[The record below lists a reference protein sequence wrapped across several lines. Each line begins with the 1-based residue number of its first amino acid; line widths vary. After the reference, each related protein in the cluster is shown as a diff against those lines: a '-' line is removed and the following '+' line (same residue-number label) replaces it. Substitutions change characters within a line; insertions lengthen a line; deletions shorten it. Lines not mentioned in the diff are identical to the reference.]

1 MAPLRYAAKFDPFLT
16 LDCARMGRGQISPSG
31 NTDPRSPVEAAAAA
45 ADLPFDID
53 EDELVIDE
61 EGGGGDVDVEH
72 ATNEL
77 FSPVIVSTCSLN
89 KKEDER
95 RSSPE
100 DERPRLQSEE
110 PSKVRWF
117 LSFVG
122 LQRNYTPVELVQVR
136 HFEFD
141 SIEYCTCVLS
151 TA

>member
-1 MAPLRYAAKFDPFLT
+1 M
-16 LDCARMGRGQISPSG
+16 PSG
-31 NTDPRSPVEAAAAA
+31 NTDPRSPVETAAAA

-61 EGGGGDVDVEH
+61 EGGGDVDVEH

-95 RSSPE
+95 RSSMEGEKPG
-100 DERPRLQSEE
+100 LQSEE

-141 SIEYCTCVLS
+141 SIEYIPVSYPLLDDSDCDNGCCYKSLDLTISAVRFC
-151 TA
+151 